1 MSLLNFNFVII
12 YVIHKMLVMLKNNL
26 NYLKVSISECFLK
39 EYNRLI
45 IMESLSLEK
54 GTYIKT

>member
-1 MSLLNFNFVII
+1 
-12 YVIHKMLVMLKNNL
+12 MLVLLKNNL
-26 NYLKVSISECFLK
+26 NYLKVSISECFLN

-54 GTYIKT
+54 RTYIKI